1 MFHHF
6 HYFLSTLLRGAVITI
21 EVTGGGIAIAIVL
34 SLIAGLALLSP
45 SRPVRVTS
53 RIYVEGLRGS
63 SEVVQLFWIFFALPL
78 LIGVQLVPLW
88 AGIIVTGLNGGAYGA
103 EIVRGAVQSVPRA
116 QYEGATALSFTPAQ
130 RMWRVILPQAFIEM
144 LPPFNNLFIQLL
156 KGSSLVSL
164 IFLAD
169 ITYQGRQVLAT
180 NYGSQTLLIFAMI
193 LVMYLILSLCI
204 TLVMRLLERW
214 AARMLGRTGPSRTE
228 SVSVEAGLA

>member
-1 MFHHF
+1 
-6 HYFLSTLLRGAVITI
+6 
-21 EVTGGGIAIAIVL
+21 
-34 SLIAGLALLSP
+34 
-45 SRPVRVTS
+45 
-53 RIYVEGLRGS
+53 
-63 SEVVQLFWIFFALPL
+63 
-78 LIGVQLVPLW
+78 LW

-180 NYGSQTLLIFAMI
+180 NYGSQTLLIFAMM
-193 LVMYLILSLCI
+193 LVMYLILSLVI

-214 AARMLGRTGPSRTE
+214 AGRMLGRTGPSGTE
-228 SVSVEAGLA
+228 SVVSLEAGLA